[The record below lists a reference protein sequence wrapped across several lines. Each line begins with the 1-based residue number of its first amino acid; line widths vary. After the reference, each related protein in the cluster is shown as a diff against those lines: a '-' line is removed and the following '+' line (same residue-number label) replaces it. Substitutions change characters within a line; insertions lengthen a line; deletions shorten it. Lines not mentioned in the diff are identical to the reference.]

1 MGRIAL
7 IAVAL
12 VLLTAAP
19 DARAGLLSIAKHAAE
34 YAGHAGHAGKVA
46 KEADGVKIETKGLEA
61 TGAPA
66 EANGVTGEAEGGS
79 AGEQPAE
86 K

>member
-1 MGRIAL
+1 MGRITL

-19 DARAGLLSIAKHAAE
+19 DARAGLLSIGKHATELGHVA
-34 YAGHAGHAGKVA
+34 HAGEVA
-46 KEADGVKIETKGLEA
+46 KEVKNEPKGPEA
-61 TGAPA
+61 TGAPG
-66 EANGVTGEAEGGS
+66 EANGATGEAEGGS

>member
-12 VLLTAAP
+12 LLLTAAP
-19 DARAGLLSIAKHAAE
+19 DARAGFFTKALES
-34 YAGHAGHAGKVA
+34 AGHVAHAGEVA
-46 KEADGVKIETKGLEA
+46 KELKNEPKGPEA
-61 TGAPA
+61 TGAPG
-66 EANGVTGEAEGGS
+66 EANGATGEAEGGS